1 MWLELAA
8 PRYLLLLTLVPLWWW
23 VASPGRGSGVL
34 FARGEGVRRLAGWR
48 GRAWAVEVLPRLLR
62 SLTLVALIVALA
74 EPQAVSTVEETERRA
89 IGMALAVDVSSSMLA
104 EDMEEGKDRMEIAR
118 AAAMRFARGR
128 SRDRVGLVAFSGEA
142 ITRVPLTSDP
152 EVVVAGVESLA
163 VELVPD
169 GTDIAAA
176 ILTSTRRL
184 MDSPLEP
191 RVLVL
196 LTDGA
201 HNGRGITPLVAAR
214 VAAALGVRIHAIS
227 ISGRADTDSLDAAAR
242 ALVLANQERME
253 REMETVLSQ
262 VARVAGGRYFHG
274 TSAQALDSIY
284 LEIDREEAPVLETRE
299 REVRTPLRF
308 WALLAALGLL
318 VAEPLLRGSR
328 WGVIP

>member
-1 MWLELAA
+1 MWIEFAA
-8 PRYLLLLTLVPLWWW
+8 PRFLLLLLLVPLWWW

-48 GRAWAVEVLPRLLR
+48 GRAHVLEALPRLLR
-62 SLTLVALIVALA
+62 SLALAALILA
-74 EPQAVSTVEETERRA
+74 IAGPQAVSTIEETERRA

-104 EDMEEGKDRMEIAR
+104 EDMEEAKDRLEIAR
-118 AAAMRFARGR
+118 SAAVRFARGR
-128 SRDRVGLVAFSGEA
+128 SSDQVGLVAFSGEA
-142 ITRVPLTSDP
+142 ITRVPLTYDP
-152 EVVVAGVESLA
+152 QVVVAGVESLE

-184 MDSPLEP
+184 RDSPLEP

-201 HNGRGITPLVAAR
+201 HNGRGVAPLVAAR
-214 VAAALGVRIHAIS
+214 VAAALGIRIHAIS
-227 ISGRADTDSLDAAAR
+227 ISGRADTDSLDAEAR

-253 REMETVLSQ
+253 REMQTVLSQ
-262 VARVAGGRYFHG
+262 VARIGGGRYFHA
-274 TSAQALDSIY
+274 TSAAALDSIY
-284 LEIDREEAPVLETRE
+284 LQIDRAEPPVLETRE
-299 REVRTPLRF
+299 REVRTPLRV
-308 WALLAALGLL
+308 WLLLAALGLL
-318 VAEPLLRGSR
+318 VTEPLLHGSR